1 MRIASNIIDTIKA
14 KADIVEVIGEYVHL
28 TKKGQNYI
36 GLCPFHNDST
46 PSLTVSSAKGIYK
59 CFACDASGDV
69 IKFLQ
74 EYLKIS
80 FVDAVKMLAKKY
92 GVEIPEDS
100 YSSISDEDQRKRE
113 SMFIINDYASKYYA
127 ENLFADTD
135 EARTALSYATSRWP
149 QDFIRTFGIGYA
161 SNSWDSFSLWAN
173 DKGLDKDL
181 LLELGLVKKKSMS
194 DDVYDTF
201 RGRIMIPVRDKQHR
215 IIAFTARILPDI
227 LAHDPNAPKYINS
240 STSLIYDKGN
250 SLFGID
256 VAWNVASKAGV
267 MNLVEGAP
275 DVIRLQVIGASNT
288 VAPLSSSWTEAQLSI
303 LKRITSRLNII
314 PDCDIPKDGEHF
326 GVGFTSA
333 MRTGKLALSLGFTA
347 TIQEI
352 PIGDWKNDPDSYLV
366 SKDKLDELPRQ
377 DFVIWYADKLIST
390 TCEDIP
396 QQAKAIHEVAELVK
410 IIPDLVLQESY
421 TDKLIS
427 VYGHEDM
434 WKREILGVQ
443 SMQAPVV
450 SSAISE
456 EEYAA
461 LFKGTE
467 IKVGNNCYYGYSK
480 EGEKEISN
488 FIMIPL
494 YLIRDG
500 ASASRVFIL
509 RNVMGFEVR
518 IEFSIEEM
526 TVLQKFRNRI
536 EREVNFMWYGTSAKF
551 NKLRGILYSNMEVI
565 TKISTLGWQKIG
577 FFAFGNG
584 IILDG
589 EWHPVNE
596 EGIVRLGNPLGSF
609 YLPAFSKMNE
619 DNSEKFLFEQKF
631 IHLPESKVRFF
642 QFATQMRLVYGD
654 NAIIGICF
662 IVVCLF
668 RDIIIRHRR
677 EFPTL
682 FLFGPKGTGKTA
694 FGELLQSVFV
704 YNGDHPNLRTST
716 MPSLA
721 TVLSQAEDA
730 IMHLDE
736 YKNDIDV
743 EKIELLKGL
752 WDCQGRSKLDIETRK
767 REQSKVL
774 SGVIVSGQEK
784 PTVDIALYS
793 RQCVLPFHKD
803 THTTEEKENFR
814 VLKDWEYE
822 GTSYVVLELLQV
834 RTQFEHSYKDCYEQA
849 VKSICTS
856 LTFCIDERILHNWS
870 VVLASFMAVQHHIQ
884 FPFTYE
890 EVFKTV
896 LNGVEYQNE
905 ECLHSNELSIF
916 WKTVDYLKH
925 DNQIYGLCDYRIHE
939 YTSLKVDIK
948 MDGRRQTVTREYGNA
963 KKILMIPTNS
973 RMFALYA
980 LHLQKT
986 REKVIPENTLK
997 YYLENSPEYI
1007 GKVNSVRFASVENV
1021 KDWPRQFEAKCFQ
1034 CQPRLSEK
1042 PVQAFCLDFEA
1053 VEAAYGISLYS
1064 DYMAFDL
1071 AHNS

>member
-1 MRIASNIIDTIKA
+1 MRIASNIIETIKA

-28 TKKGQNYI
+28 TKKGQNFI

-74 EYLKIS
+74 EYLNIS
-80 FVDAVKMLAKKY
+80 FVEAVKMLAKKY

-100 YSSISDEDQRKRE
+100 YSSIGDEDQRKRE
-113 SMFIINDYASKYYA
+113 SMFIINDYASKFYA
-127 ENLFADTD
+127 ENLFADTN
-135 EARTALSYATSRWP
+135 EARKALSYATNRWP

-181 LLELGLVKKKSMS
+181 LVELGLVKKKSMS
-194 DDVYDTF
+194 NDVYDTF

-215 IIAFTARILPDI
+215 IIAFTARLLPDI
-227 LAHDPNAPKYINS
+227 LANDPNVPKYINS

-275 DVIRLQVIGASNT
+275 DVMRLQVIGASNT
-288 VAPLSSSWTEAQLSI
+288 VAPLGSSWTEAQLSM
-303 LKRITSRLNII
+303 LKRITDRLNII
-314 PDCDIPKDGEHF
+314 PDSDIPKEGEHF
-326 GVGFTSA
+326 GIGFTSA

-366 SKDKLDELPRQ
+366 SKDKLDELTVQ
-377 DFVIWYADKLIST
+377 DFVMWYASKVINLDG
-390 TCEDIP
+390 ENIP
-396 QQAKAIHEVAELVK
+396 QQAKAIHEVVELVK
-410 IIPDLVLQESY
+410 TIPDKVLQESY

-434 WKREILGVQ
+434 WKREIMGIQ
-443 SMQAPVV
+443 SMPDPVV
-450 SSAISE
+450 SSAISD

-467 IKVGNNCYYGYSK
+467 IKVGNNCYYGYTK

-500 ASASRVFIL
+500 ASASRVF
-509 RNVMGFEVR
+509 
-518 IEFSIEEM
+518 
-526 TVLQKFRNRI
+526 
-536 EREVNFMWYGTSAKF
+536 MWYGTSAKF
-551 NKLRGILYSNMEVI
+551 NKLRGILYSSMEVI

-584 IILDG
+584 IILNG

-834 RTQFEHSYKDCYEQA
+834 RAQFEQSYKDCYEQA
-849 VKSICTS
+849 VKRICTS

-870 VVLASFMAVQHHIQ
+870 VVLASYMAVQHHIQ
-884 FPFTYE
+884 FPFTFE

-1071 AHNS
+1071 VHNS

>member
-1 MRIASNIIDTIKA
+1 MRIASKLIETIKA
-14 KADIVEVIGEYVHL
+14 RADIVEVIGEYVHL

-36 GLCPFHNDST
+36 GLCPFHSDST

-59 CFACDASGDV
+59 CFACNASGDV

-74 EYLKIS
+74 NYLKIS
-80 FVDAVKMLAKKY
+80 FVEAVKMLANKY
-92 GVEIPEDS
+92 GVEIPEETHSEADDAS
-100 YSSISDEDQRKRE
+100 QRKRE
-113 SMFIINDYASKYYA
+113 SMLIINGYASKYFAETLFKETEESHKALDYA
-127 ENLFADTD
+127 A
-135 EARTALSYATSRWP
+135 SRWP
-149 QDFIRTFGIGYA
+149 IEYIRSFGIGYA
-161 SNSWDSFSLWAN
+161 SNSWDTFSLWA
-173 DKGLDKDL
+173 KEKELDKDL

-194 DDVYDTF
+194 NDDYDTF
-201 RGRIMIPVRDKQHR
+201 RGRIIIPIRDKQHR

-227 LAHDPNAPKYINS
+227 LVNDANVPKYINS
-240 STSLIYDKGN
+240 STSLIYDKGY

-256 VAWNVASKAGV
+256 VAWNAASKAGV

-275 DVIRLQVIGASNT
+275 DVMRLQVIGASNT
-288 VAPLSSSWTEAQLSI
+288 VAPLGSSWTEAQLSM

-314 PDCDIPKDGEHF
+314 PDSDIPKEREHF
-326 GVGFTSA
+326 GVGFASA
-333 MRTGKLALSLGFTA
+333 MRTGKLALSLGFTI
-347 TIQEI
+347 TIQEL

-366 SKDKLDELPRQ
+366 SKDKLDELTRQ
-377 DFVIWYADKLIST
+377 DFVMWFASKVINLDG
-390 TCEDIP
+390 ENIP
-396 QQAKAIHEVAELVK
+396 KQANAIHEVVDLVK
-410 IIPDLVLQESY
+410 TIPDKVLQESY

-434 WKREILGVQ
+434 WKREIMGVQ
-443 SMQAPVV
+443 SMPAPVV
-450 SSAISE
+450 SSAISD

-467 IKVGNNCYYGYSK
+467 IKVGNNCYYGYTK

-536 EREVNFMWYGTSAKF
+536 EREVNFMWYGTSTKF
-551 NKLRGILYSNMEVI
+551 NKLRGILYSSMEVI

-584 IILDG
+584 IILNG

-784 PTVDIALYS
+784 PTADIALYS

-803 THTTEEKENFR
+803 THTVEEKENFR

-834 RTQFEHSYKDCYEQA
+834 RAKFEQSYKDCYEQA

-856 LTFCIDERILHNWS
+856 LTICIDERILHNWS
-870 VVLASFMAVQHHIQ
+870 VVLASYMAVQHHIQ

-916 WKTVDYLKH
+916 WKTIDYLKQ

-1021 KDWPRQFEAKCFQ
+1021 KDWPRQYSAKCFQ

-1053 VEAAYGISLYS
+1053 VEAAYGVSLYS

>member
-1 MRIASNIIDTIKA
+1 MRIASNIIETIKA
-14 KADIVEVIGEYVHL
+14 KTDIVEVIGEYIHL
-28 TKKGQNYI
+28 TKKGQNYT

-69 IKFLQ
+69 ITFLQ
-74 EYLKIS
+74 EHLKIS
-80 FVDAVKMLAKKY
+80 FVEAIQMLAKKY

-100 YSSISDEDQRKRE
+100 YSSIGDEDQRKRE

-135 EARTALSYATSRWP
+135 DARKALSYATSRWS
-149 QDFIRTFGIGYA
+149 QDFIRSFGVGYA
-161 SNSWDSFSLWAN
+161 NNSWDCFSQWAKN
-173 DKGLDKDL
+173 KGLDKDL

-201 RGRIMIPVRDKQHR
+201 RGRIMIPVRDKRHR
-215 IIAFTARILPDI
+215 IIAFTARILPDL
-227 LAHDPNAPKYINS
+227 LANDPNAPKYINS

-256 VAWNVASKAGV
+256 VAWNAASKAGV

-275 DVIRLQVIGASNT
+275 DVMRLQVIGFSNT
-288 VAPLSSSWTEAQLSI
+288 VAPLGSSWTEAQLAV
-303 LKRITSRLNII
+303 LKRIANKLNII
-314 PDCDIPKDGEHF
+314 PDSDIPKEGERL
-326 GVGFTSA
+326 GVGFASA
-333 MRTGKLALSLGFTA
+333 MRTGSLALSLGFTA

-352 PIGDWKNDPDSYLV
+352 PIGDWKNDPDSYLA
-366 SKDKLDELPRQ
+366 SKDKLDGLAKQ
-377 DFVIWYADKLIST
+377 DFVMWYASKTIDVDG
-390 TCEDIP
+390 EDIP
-396 QQAKAIHEVAELVK
+396 QQARAIHEVVELVK
-410 IIPDLVLQESY
+410 KIPDKVLQESY
-421 TDKLIS
+421 TDKLIN
-427 VYGHEDM
+427 VYGRDDM
-434 WKREILGVQ
+434 WKREILGLQ
-443 SMQAPVV
+443 SFPTPAKN
-450 SSAISE
+450 SFLNE
-456 EEYAA
+456 EEYAE
-461 LFKGTE
+461 LFKGSE
-467 IKVGNNCYYGYSK
+467 IKVGHNYYYVYTK
-480 EGEKEISN
+480 EGETEISN

-494 YLIRDG
+494 YLIREG
-500 ASASRVFIL
+500 ASASRVFVL

-518 IEFSIEEM
+518 IEFSIEEI

-536 EREVNFMWYGTSAKF
+536 EREINFMWYGTSAKF
-551 NKLRGILYSNMEVI
+551 NKLRGILYNSMEVI
-565 TKISTLGWQKIG
+565 TKISILGWQKSG

-584 IILDG
+584 IVLNG

-596 EGIVRLGNPLGSF
+596 EGIVRLGNRLGSF

-619 DNSEKFLFEQKF
+619 ENCEKFLFEQKF
-631 IHLPESKVRFF
+631 IHLPESRVRFL

-654 NAIIGICF
+654 NAIIGTCF

-677 EFPTL
+677 EFPSL

-704 YNGDHPNLRTST
+704 HNGDHPNLRTST

-721 TVLSQAEDA
+721 TVLSQAENA

-767 REQSKVL
+767 REQSRVL
-774 SGVIVSGQEK
+774 CGVIVSGQEK

-793 RQCVLPFHKD
+793 RQCVLAFHKV
-803 THTTEEKENFR
+803 THTAEEKANFR

-834 RTQFEHSYKDCYEQA
+834 RTQFEQAYKDCYEQA
-849 VKSICTS
+849 VKNICSS
-856 LTFCIDERILHNWS
+856 LSFCIDERILHNWS
-870 VVLASFMAVQHHIQ
+870 VVLASYMAVKHHIQ

-905 ECLHSNELSIF
+905 ECMHSNELSIF

-948 MDGRRQTVTREYGNA
+948 MDGRRQSVTREFGNA

-973 RMFALYA
+973 RVFALYA

-986 REKVIPENTLK
+986 HEKVIPENTLK

-1021 KDWPRQFEAKCFQ
+1021 KNWPRQFEAKCFQ

-1042 PVQAFCLDFEA
+1042 PVQAFCLDFDA
-1053 VEAAYGISLYS
+1053 VETAYGLSLYS
-1064 DYMAFDL
+1064 DYMGFDL
-1071 AHNS
+1071 LHNS

>member
-1 MRIASNIIDTIKA
+1 MFFGNPYIERIQLNEDSVWFGGKQDRLNPSA
-14 KADIVEVIGEYVHL
+14 KEKLPEIRRLIFEGRIREAEELCCFALSGTPEEQRHYECLGNLYIEFMGRETEYSDYERCLDISRAVADMSFTMNGIRYTREVITSYPKNVMAVHL
-28 TKKGQNYI
+28 TADKPGSLNFHAQLGRGFAPWENLPYEMLSIRRQNYN
-36 GLCPFHNDST
+36 HYVDSIKALPGNIQIMEAT
-46 PSLTVSSAKGIYK
+46 SGGKGSISSATAIK
-59 CFACDASGDV
+59 V
-69 IKFLQ
+69 IPTGGTVENIGNTAIVRGADEALI
-74 EYLKIS
+74 L
-80 FVDAVKMLAKKY
+80 LA
-92 GVEIPEDS
+92 
-100 YSSISDEDQRKRE
+100 
-113 SMFIINDYASKYYA
+113 
-127 ENLFADTD
+127 ADT
-135 EARTALSYATSRWP
+135 
-149 QDFIRTFGIGYA
+149 
-161 SNSWDSFSLWAN
+161 
-173 DKGLDKDL
+173 
-181 LLELGLVKKKSMS
+181 
-194 DDVYDTF
+194 TF
-201 RGRIMIPVRDKQHR
+201 REDDPADTVVKRLSSVAECSWEEILEEHIRDYQ
-215 IIAFTARILPDI
+215 
-227 LAHDPNAPKYINS
+227 
-240 STSLIYDKGN
+240 
-250 SLFGID
+250 SLFNRVTLDI
-256 VAWNVASKAGV
+256 
-267 MNLVEGAP
+267 EG
-275 DVIRLQVIGASNT
+275 
-288 VAPLSSSWTEAQLSI
+288 
-303 LKRITSRLNII
+303 
-314 PDCDIPKDGEHF
+314 
-326 GVGFTSA
+326 
-333 MRTGKLALSLGFTA
+333 
-347 TIQEI
+347 QE
-352 PIGDWKNDPDSYLV
+352 
-366 SKDKLDELPRQ
+366 
-377 DFVIWYADKLIST
+377 
-390 TCEDIP
+390 
-396 QQAKAIHEVAELVK
+396 K
-410 IIPDLVLQESY
+410 I
-421 TDKLIS
+421 
-427 VYGHEDM
+427 
-434 WKREILGVQ
+434 
-443 SMQAPVV
+443 
-450 SSAISE
+450 
-456 EEYAA
+456 
-461 LFKGTE
+461 
-467 IKVGNNCYYGYSK
+467 
-480 EGEKEISN
+480 
-488 FIMIPL
+488 
-494 YLIRDG
+494 
-500 ASASRVFIL
+500 
-509 RNVMGFEVR
+509 
-518 IEFSIEEM
+518 
-526 TVLQKFRNRI
+526 
-536 EREVNFMWYGTSAKF
+536 
-551 NKLRGILYSNMEVI
+551 
-565 TKISTLGWQKIG
+565 
-577 FFAFGNG
+577 
-584 IILDG
+584 
-589 EWHPVNE
+589 
-596 EGIVRLGNPLGSF
+596 
-609 YLPAFSKMNE
+609 
-619 DNSEKFLFEQKF
+619 
-631 IHLPESKVRFF
+631 VRFF

-822 GTSYVVLELLQV
+822 GTSYIVLELLQV
-834 RTQFEHSYKDCYEQA
+834 RTQFEQSYKDCYEQA

-870 VVLASFMAVQHHIQ
+870 VVLASYMAVQQQIQ

-1071 AHNS
+1071 VHNS

>member
-1 MRIASNIIDTIKA
+1 MRIASNIIETIKA
-14 KADIVEVIGEYVHL
+14 RADIVEVIGEYVHL
-28 TKKGQNYI
+28 TKNGQNYI

-46 PSLTVSSAKGIYK
+46 PSLTVNSAKGIYK

-69 IKFLQ
+69 IAFLQ
-74 EYLKIS
+74 EHLKLS
-80 FVDAVKMLAKKY
+80 FVEAIQMLAKKY
-92 GVEIPEDS
+92 DVEIPEDS
-100 YSSISDEDQRKRE
+100 YSSVGDEDQRKRE
-113 SMFIINDYASKYYA
+113 SMFIINDYASKYFA

-135 EARTALSYATSRWP
+135 EARKALFYATSRWP
-149 QDFIRTFGIGYA
+149 QDFIRSFGVGYA
-161 SNSWDSFSLWAN
+161 NNNWDCFSQWAKN
-173 DKGLDKDL
+173 KGLDKEL
-181 LLELGLVKKKSMS
+181 MLELGLIKKRK
-194 DDVYDTF
+194 DGEDVYDAF
-201 RGRIMIPVRDKQHR
+201 RGRIMIPIRDKHRHTIAFIAR
-215 IIAFTARILPDI
+215 IIPD
-227 LAHDPNAPKYINS
+227 LTDSDPKSPKYINS
-240 STSLIYDKGN
+240 PTSIVYDKGK

-256 VAWNVASKAGV
+256 AALSAASKDGE

-275 DVIRLQVIGASNT
+275 DVMRLQAIGVANT
-288 VAPLSSSWTEAQLSI
+288 VAPLSASMTEPQLTI
-303 LKRITSRLNII
+303 LKRITSKLNII
-314 PDCDIPKDGEHF
+314 PDSDVPKERNLL
-326 GVGFTSA
+326 GVGFASA
-333 MRTGKLALSLGFTA
+333 MRTGKLALSLGFTV
-347 TIQEI
+347 TVQEI
-352 PIGDWKNDPDSYLV
+352 PSSKGKSDPDSYIT
-366 SKDKLDELPRQ
+366 SKDKLDDLPKQ
-377 DFVIWYADKLIST
+377 DFVIWYANKLIST
-390 TCEDIP
+390 TGEDIP
-396 QQAKAIHEVAELVK
+396 QQAKAIHEIAELVK
-410 IIPDLVLQESY
+410 VIPDMVLQESY

-434 WKREILGVQ
+434 WKREIMGIQ
-443 SMQAPVV
+443 SMPAPVI
-450 SSAISE
+450 SSALND

-500 ASASRVFIL
+500 SSASRVFIL

-551 NKLRGILYSNMEVI
+551 NKLRGILYSSMEVI

-584 IILDG
+584 IILNG

-803 THTTEEKENFR
+803 THTVEEKENFR

-834 RTQFEHSYKDCYEQA
+834 RAQFEQSYKDCYEQA

-856 LTFCIDERILHNWS
+856 LTICIDERILHNWS
-870 VVLASFMAVQHHIQ
+870 VVLASYMAVQYHIQ

-916 WKTVDYLKH
+916 WKTIDYLKQ

-1021 KDWPRQFEAKCFQ
+1021 KDWPRQFSAKCFQ

-1053 VEAAYGISLYS
+1053 VEAAYGVSLYS

>member
-1 MRIASNIIDTIKA
+1 MHISSSIIEIIKA
-14 KADIVEVIGEYVHL
+14 RADIVEVIGEYVHL
-28 TKKGQNYI
+28 TKRGKNHL
-36 GLCPFHNDST
+36 GLCPFHNDNT

-69 IKFLQ
+69 IAFLQ
-74 EYLKIS
+74 EHLKLS
-80 FVDAVKMLAKKY
+80 FVEAIQMLAKKY

-100 YSSISDEDQRKRE
+100 CSVADDANQRKRE
-113 SMFIINDYASKYYA
+113 SMLIINDFAAKFFA
-127 ENLFADTD
+127 ETLFR
-135 EARTALSYATSRWP
+135 ESEESHKALDYATSRWP
-149 QDFIRTFGIGYA
+149 IEYIRTFGIGYA
-161 SNSWDSFSLWAN
+161 SNSWTTFSLWAKE
-173 DKGLDKDL
+173 KGLDKDL
-181 LLELGLVKKKSMS
+181 LLELGIVMKKTMS
-194 DDVYDTF
+194 ENVYDTF
-201 RGRIMIPVRDKQHR
+201 RGRIMIPIRNKQHR
-215 IIAFTARILPDI
+215 IIAFTARILPDF
-227 LAHDPNAPKYINS
+227 LANDPTVPKYINS
-240 STSLIYDKGN
+240 SASLIYDKGS

-256 VAWNVASKAGV
+256 VAWHSASKAGV

-275 DVIRLQVIGASNT
+275 DVMRLQVIGANNT
-288 VAPLSSSWTEAQLSI
+288 VAPLGSSWTEAQLAV
-303 LKRITSRLNII
+303 LKRIANKLNII
-314 PDCDIPKDGEHF
+314 PDNDVPKEGERL
-326 GVGFTSA
+326 GIGFSSA
-333 MRTGKLALSLGFTA
+333 MRTGSLALSLGFTA

-352 PIGDWKNDPDSYLV
+352 PIGDRKNDPDSYLT
-366 SKDKLDELPRQ
+366 SKDKLDGLAKQ
-377 DFVIWYADKLIST
+377 DFVMWYASKTIDVDGD
-390 TCEDIP
+390 DIP
-396 QQAKAIHEVAELVK
+396 QLARAIHEVVELVK
-410 IIPDLVLQESY
+410 KIPDKVLQESY
-421 TDKLIS
+421 TDKLIN
-427 VYGHEDM
+427 VYGRDDM
-434 WKREILGVQ
+434 WKREILGIQ
-443 SMQAPVV
+443 SFPTPVKN
-450 SSAISE
+450 SFLNE
-456 EEYAA
+456 KEYAE
-461 LFKGTE
+461 LFKGSE
-467 IKVGNNCYYGYSK
+467 IKVGHNYYYVYTK
-480 EGEKEISN
+480 EGETEISN

-500 ASASRVFIL
+500 ASASRVFVL

-518 IEFSIEEM
+518 IEFSIEEI

-536 EREVNFMWYGTSAKF
+536 EREINFMWYGTSAKF
-551 NKLRGILYSNMEVI
+551 NKLRGILYSSMEVI

-584 IILDG
+584 IILNG

-596 EGIVRLGNPLGSF
+596 EGIVRLGYPLGSF

-619 DNSEKFLFEQKF
+619 ENCEKFLFEQKF
-631 IHLPESKVRFF
+631 IHLPESRVRFL

-654 NAIIGICF
+654 NAIIGTCF

-677 EFPTL
+677 EFPSL

-704 YNGDHPNLRTST
+704 HNGDHPNLRTST

-721 TVLSQAEDA
+721 TVLSQAENA

-793 RQCVLPFHKD
+793 RQCVLPFHKE
-803 THTTEEKENFR
+803 THTAEEKVNFR

-834 RTQFEHSYKDCYEQA
+834 RTQFEQSYKECYEQA
-849 VKSICTS
+849 VKNICTS

-870 VVLASFMAVQHHIQ
+870 VVLASYMAVKHHIQ

-905 ECLHSNELSIF
+905 ECMHSNELSIF

-948 MDGRRQTVTREYGNA
+948 MDGRRQSVTREFGNA

-986 REKVIPENTLK
+986 HEKVIPENTLK

-1007 GKVNSVRFASVENV
+1007 GKVNSVRFTSVENV

-1042 PVQAFCLDFEA
+1042 PVQAFCLDFDA
-1053 VEAAYGISLYS
+1053 VEAAYGLSLFS
-1064 DYMAFDL
+1064 DYMGFDL
-1071 AHNS
+1071 LHNS

>member
-1 MRIASNIIDTIKA
+1 MRISSNIIETIKA
-14 KADIVEVIGEYVHL
+14 RADIVEVIGEYVPL
-28 TKKGQNYI
+28 AKRGTSYK
-36 GLCPFHNDST
+36 GLCPFHSDNN
-46 PSLTVSSAKGIYK
+46 PSLSVNSSKGIYK

-69 IKFLQ
+69 FTFLQ
-74 EYLKIS
+74 EHLKIS
-80 FVDAVKMLAKKY
+80 FMEAVNMLAKKY
-92 GVEIPEDS
+92 NVEIPES
-100 YSSISDEDQRKRE
+100 AYSPSDDVEQRKRE
-113 SMFIINDYASKYYA
+113 SMYIINDYAAKY
-127 ENLFADTD
+127 FADNLNAET
-135 EARTALSYATSRWP
+135 EESRNALDYAASRWP
-149 QDFIRTFGIGYA
+149 QDFIRSFGVGYA
-161 SNSWDSFSLWAN
+161 NNNWDSFSQWAKN
-173 DKGLDKDL
+173 KGLDKEL
-181 LLELGLVKKKSMS
+181 MLELGLIKKRK
-194 DDVYDTF
+194 DGVGVYDAF
-201 RGRIMIPVRDKQHR
+201 RGRIMIPIRDRHRR
-215 IIAFTARILPDI
+215 IIAFIARIIPSLPNS
-227 LAHDPNAPKYINS
+227 DPKSPKYINS
-240 STSLIYDKGN
+240 PTSIVYDKGN

-256 VAWNVASKAGV
+256 VALSTASKVGE

-275 DVIRLQVIGASNT
+275 DIMRLQAIGVANT
-288 VAPLSSSWTEAQLSI
+288 VAPLSASMTESQLTF
-303 LKRITSRLNII
+303 LKRITSKLNII
-314 PDCDIPKDGEHF
+314 PDSDVPKDGNIL

-333 MRTGKLALSLGFTA
+333 MRTGKLALSLGFTV

-352 PIGDWKNDPDSYLV
+352 PFSNGKSDPDSYIT
-366 SKDKLDELPRQ
+366 SKDKLDDLPRQ
-377 DFVIWYADKLIST
+377 DFVIWYANKLMSAT
-390 TCEDIP
+390 GEDIP
-396 QQAKAIHEVAELVK
+396 QQAKAIHEVVELVK
-410 IIPDLVLQESY
+410 VIPDMVLQESY

-427 VYGHEDM
+427 VYGHKDM
-434 WKREILGVQ
+434 WKREIMGIQ
-443 SMQAPVV
+443 SIPAPVV
-450 SSAISE
+450 CSTISD
-456 EEYAA
+456 EEYSA

-467 IKVGNNCYYGYSK
+467 IKVANNCYYGYSK

-509 RNVMGFEVR
+509 RNIMGFEVR
-518 IEFSIEEM
+518 IEFRIEEM

-551 NKLRGILYSNMEVI
+551 NKLRGILYNNMEVI

-589 EWHPVNE
+589 KWHPVNE

-631 IHLPESKVRFF
+631 IHLSESKVRFL

-654 NAIIGICF
+654 NAIIGTCF

-803 THTTEEKENFR
+803 THTVEEKENFR

-834 RTQFEHSYKDCYEQA
+834 RTQFEQSYKDCYEQA
-849 VKSICTS
+849 VKRICTS

-870 VVLASFMAVQHHIQ
+870 VVLASYMAVQHDIQ

-916 WKTVDYLKH
+916 WKTVDYLKQ

-939 YTSLKVDIK
+939 HTSLKVDIK

-1021 KDWPRQFEAKCFQ
+1021 KDWPRQFSAKCYQ
-1034 CQPRLSEK
+1034 YQPRLSEK

-1053 VEAAYGISLYS
+1053 VEAAYGVSLYS

-1071 AHNS
+1071 VHNS

>member
-1 MRIASNIIDTIKA
+1 MRIDKNTIDAIKA
-14 KADIVEVIGEYVHL
+14 KADIVEVLGEHVHL
-28 TKKGQNYI
+28 TKVGQNYT
-36 GLCPFHNDST
+36 GLCPFHDDRS
-46 PSLTVSSAKGIYK
+46 PSLTVSPSKGIYK
-59 CFACDASGDV
+59 CFACNASGDV
-69 IKFLQ
+69 IDFLQ
-74 EYLKIS
+74 ECLKIS
-80 FVDAVKMLAKKY
+80 FVEAVELLADRY
-92 GVEIPEDS
+92 GVDIPKDA
-100 YSSISDEDQRKRE
+100 YSVTDETARRKRE
-113 SMFIINDYASKYYA
+113 SMYIINDYATKYFE
-127 ENLFADTD
+127 ENLFSNTK
-135 EARTALSYATSRWP
+135 ESQRALAYAKSRWP
-149 QDFIRTFGIGYA
+149 LEYITSFGIGYA
-161 SNSWDSFSLWAN
+161 NDAWDDFSSWAEG
-173 DKGLDKDL
+173 KGLDKDL
-181 LLELGLVKKKSMS
+181 LLELGLVKMRK
-194 DDVYDTF
+194 DGEGCFDAYRD
-201 RGRIMIPVRDKQHR
+201 RIMIPVRDRHQR
-215 IIAFTARILPDI
+215 VIAFTARILPDI
-227 LAHDPNAPKYINS
+227 LSDNPKSPKYINS
-240 STSLIYDKGN
+240 PTSLLFEKSN
-250 SLFGID
+250 CLFGFD
-256 VAWNVASKAGV
+256 VALNAASKAEV

-275 DVIRLQVIGASNT
+275 DVMRLQVIGVANT
-288 VAPLSSSWTEAQLSI
+288 VASLGSSWTESQLII
-303 LKRITSRLNII
+303 LKRVTGVLNII
-314 PDCDIPKDGEHF
+314 PDSDVPKDREKHGA
-326 GVGFTSA
+326 GFVSA
-333 MRTGKLALSLGFTA
+333 MRTGKLALSLGFA
-347 TIQEI
+347 VAVQEI
-352 PIGDWKNDPDSYLV
+352 PASDGKSDPDSYLT
-366 SKDKLDELPRQ
+366 SRERLDALAKQ
-377 DFVIWYADKLIST
+377 DFVMWYAAKVLDACSD
-390 TCEDIP
+390 DIP
-396 QQAKAIHEVAELVK
+396 GQAKAIHEIAELVK
-410 IIPDLVLQESY
+410 ASPDKVLQESY
-421 TDKLIS
+421 AENLAS
-427 VYGHEDM
+427 VYGHDDM
-434 WKREILGVQ
+434 WKREILGMQPMPVQ
-443 SMQAPVV
+443 VTGSSM
-450 SSAISE
+450 SDD
-456 EEYAA
+456 EYAE
-461 LFKGTE
+461 LFNGSE
-467 IKVGNNCYYGYSK
+467 IKVGHNCYYGYSK

-509 RNVMGFEVR
+509 RNIMGYEVR
-518 IEFSIEEM
+518 IEFNIEEM

-551 NKLRGILYSNMEVI
+551 NKLRGILYNCMEVI
-565 TKISTLGWQKIG
+565 TRISTLGWQKDG

-584 IILDG
+584 IILNG

-609 YLPAFSKMNE
+609 YLPAFSRMNE
-619 DNSEKFLFEQKF
+619 GNSDKFLFEQKF
-631 IHLPESKVRFF
+631 IHLPESNVRLYP
-642 QFATQMRLVYGD
+642 FASQMRLVYGD

-677 EFPTL
+677 EFPSL

-704 YNGDHPNLRTST
+704 HNGDHPNLRTST

-793 RQCVLPFHKD
+793 RQCVLPFHRD
-803 THTTEEKENFR
+803 THTVQEKENFR
-814 VLKDWEYE
+814 VLKEWEYE
-822 GTSYVVLELLQV
+822 GTSYIVLELLQV
-834 RTQFEHSYKDCYEQA
+834 RSQFDLSYRDCYEQA
-849 VKSICTS
+849 VKVICTS
-856 LTFCIDERILHNWS
+856 SAFCIDERILHNWS
-870 VVLASFMAVQHHIQ
+870 VVLASYMAVQHHVQ
-884 FPFTYE
+884 LPFTYE
-890 EVFKTV
+890 EVLKTV

-916 WKTVDYLKH
+916 WKTVDYLKQ
-925 DNQIYGLCDYRIHE
+925 DNQIFGLCDYRIHE

-948 MDGRRQTVTREYGNA
+948 MDGRRQSVTREYGSA
-963 KKILMIPTNS
+963 RKILMIPTNS

-986 REKVIPENTLK
+986 RGKVIPENTLK

-1007 GKVNSVRFASVENV
+1007 GKVNSARFASVENV
-1021 KDWPRQFEAKCFQ
+1021 RDWPREFEAKCFQ

-1042 PVQAFCLDFEA
+1042 PVQAFCLDFET

-1071 AHNS
+1071 VHNS